1 MGNCASAG
9 ATEVSDEDKRRHR
22 EAEKS
27 LKEVR
32 VKTTTLSTAYIRICG
47 VSSLSVHSQLI
58 KICCQAK
65 QKMSSQVKVGTVSFT
80 RFARS
85 KPVLQGIAIRVR
97 RFRKIHHPQ
106 GTYLRPRI
114 HPLAVHK

>member
-32 VKTTTLSTAYIRICG
+32 VKTATLSAPYMRICG
-47 VSSLSVHSQLI
+47 VSSLSVHSTNKNMLLGE
-58 KICCQAK
+58 AK
-65 QKMSSQVKVGTVSFT
+65 D
-80 RFARS
+80 
-85 KPVLQGIAIRVR
+85 VLTGQGR
-97 RFRKIHHPQ
+97 
-106 GTYLRPRI
+106 YS
-114 HPLAVHK
+114 